1 MGEILKGCVELK
13 VKEVLKKIAETDLSG
28 CAMFYANMAAVLVG
42 IADQLAQSPAPQL
55 KGNEDMIG
63 KIEKPTLVTYT
74 RILSGIDLGR
84 NITLIH
90 QLQLFLEYYG
100 EIEVD
105 PYFEWE
111 SFERIA
117 SEWNNFVY
125 KQMEKEKDGDSKC

>member
-100 EIEVD
+100 EIEAD

>member
-1 MGEILKGCVELK
+1 MKGCVELK

-42 IADQLAQSPAPQL
+42 IADQLAQYPAPQL
-55 KGNEDMIG
+55 KGNDDMIG
-63 KIEKPTLVTYT
+63 EIEKPTLVTYT

-84 NITLIH
+84 NFTLIH
-90 QLQLFLEYYG
+90 QLQLFLTYYG
-100 EIEVD
+100 EIEAD
-105 PYFEWE
+105 PDFEWE

-117 SEWNNFVY
+117 SEWNNFAY

>member
-1 MGEILKGCVELK
+1 LKGCVELK
-13 VKEVLKKIAETDLSG
+13 VKEVLKKIAEIDLSG

-42 IADQLAQSPAPQL
+42 IADQLAQYPAPQL
-55 KGNEDMIG
+55 EGNDDMIG

-90 QLQLFLEYYG
+90 QLQLFLTYYG
-100 EIEVD
+100 EIEAD
-105 PYFEWE
+105 PDFEWE

-117 SEWNNFVY
+117 SEWNNFAY

>member
-1 MGEILKGCVELK
+1 MKGCVELK

-28 CAMFYANMAAVLVG
+28 CARFYANMAAVLVG
-42 IADQLAQSPAPQL
+42 IADQLAQYPAPQL
-55 KGNEDMIG
+55 EGNDDMIG

-74 RILSGIDLGR
+74 RILSGIDFGR
-84 NITLIH
+84 NFSLIR
-90 QLQLFLEYYG
+90 QLQLFLAYYG
-100 EIEVD
+100 EIEAD

-117 SEWNNFVY
+117 SEWNNFAY